1 MRLLLGEGLI
11 EDALG
16 RGVQARIGHR
26 IEPMAQLGVQVVE
39 IAARAGKEEVLAD
52 IAIGPLYLSL
62 GFGPI
67 RPAGLGLVAIVPS
80 KINQR
85 PVVDDAAASF
95 ADDGGL
101 HPVVENLIGDASIA
115 SNAAIWQRRTV
126 CMSWCRTN
134 RPQINRLKPS
144 TNE

>member
-1 MRLLLGEGLI
+1 
-11 EDALG
+11 
-16 RGVQARIGHR
+16 
-26 IEPMAQLGVQVVE
+26 MAQLGVQVVE
-39 IAARAGKEEVLAD
+39 IAEGAGKEEVLAD

-101 HPVVENLIGDASIA
+101 HPVVENLIGDAA
-115 SNAAIWQRRTV
+115 DRFEGGHMAAQDGLHV
-126 CMSWCRTN
+126 LV
-134 RPQINRLKPS
+134 QDKPPPDQPA
-144 TNE
+144 EAEHE